1 MQGCRPRYVLAHS
14 SCERAVVLSFD
25 VYVLALR
32 VSTSTYIQIMPGFP
46 FKSRDIVNYSALL
59 SNPWPY
65 VLLAR
70 HNPPS
75 RSLRW
80 LSLTIVLGTQFNE
93 GKKRKKTHIYHYQPS
108 IGREP
113 WRWRA
118 QARSSHLKPAS
129 TRTRGTGAGG
139 LARPDRL
146 NDAVVITL

>member
-1 MQGCRPRYVLAHS
+1 
-14 SCERAVVLSFD
+14 
-25 VYVLALR
+25 
-32 VSTSTYIQIMPGFP
+32 MPGFP

-93 GKKRKKTHIYHYQPS
+93 GKKRKEEEEEDTYLPLPTIHWEGAVAVESASEKQS
-108 IGREP
+108 
-113 WRWRA
+113 
-118 QARSSHLKPAS
+118 LKAS
-129 TRTRGTGAGG
+129 
-139 LARPDRL
+139 
-146 NDAVVITL
+146 

>member
-1 MQGCRPRYVLAHS
+1 MQGCRPRYVFAHS

-32 VSTSTYIQIMPGFP
+32 VSTSTYIKIMPGFP

-93 GKKRKKTHIYHYQPS
+93 GKEMRRKTHIYHYQPS
-108 IGREP
+108 HWEPGTGRW
-113 WRWRA
+113 WRPHA
-118 QARSSHLKPAS
+118 SSRHLKLQDSKNAESWTPPVRREGAQTARAS
-129 TRTRGTGAGG
+129 
-139 LARPDRL
+139 
-146 NDAVVITL
+146 